1 MLQSPSPTSSG
12 GWALAGR
19 ALDTPEARA
28 RVNKLL
34 QDQIALIPDRDLGFR
49 YREDFR
55 QRLRLPWQGRGQ
67 GGSPAFIAAEGT
79 GADRECARPGGQGT
93 AQVRERTLLQTLLD
107 FPALVI
113 EQQET
118 LARNPPRDAAFRR
131 SHGRVD
137 RMGRDR
143 PERRTLRCATRLRA
157 TASAALS
164 RNLRRPTTHYLNRA
178 ASLDDAR
185 NTLAHALE
193 LQRLRI
199 ELPATLSE
207 AEKALADETSEENWE
222 RFQEAIRRK
231 RDMEKVEM
239 ELPDESGAPDR
250 RAITGARGSL
260 GAGMPPVA
268 ERLTLFRVSYR
279 LSHDEEA

>member
-1 MLQSPSPTSSG
+1 MPTG
-12 GWALAGR
+12 NALG
-19 ALDTPEARA
+19 
-28 RVNKLL
+28 
-34 QDQIALIPDRDLGFR
+34 
-49 YREDFR
+49 
-55 QRLRLPWQGRGQ
+55 
-67 GGSPAFIAAEGT
+67 
-79 GADRECARPGGQGT
+79 PGGQGT

-118 LARNPPRDAAFRR
+118 LARIRLETPRFAAVMAALIEWAETGPEPEGALLRDALAR
-131 SHGRVD
+131 HGLGGVVEELAEAD
-137 RMGRDR
+137 
-143 PERRTLRCATRLRA
+143 
-157 TASAALS
+157 
-164 RNLRRPTTHYLNRA
+164 THYLNRA

-231 RDMEKVEM
+231 RDLEKVEM
-239 ELPDESGAPDR
+239 ELPDDVGRSR
-250 RAITGARGSL
+250 TGG
-260 GAGMPPVA
+260 P
-268 ERLTLFRVSYR
+268 
-279 LSHDEEA
+279 